1 MIIKEEVLS
10 KIDELLKD
18 LTLKYEHISESDK
31 VKSVEYKLFEVN
43 AAYFAGLAKILSELS
58 TENKDQEIL
67 SQDFSSN
74 TVKEQQTSSIEEE
87 LNTAE
92 DVDNEEVDSN
102 DAHQISNGNNQSE
115 VEEVEDSGV
124 SESEEISKDPEFKEI
139 SKVSE
144 RKEAITEV
152 GESSYNSQER
162 ESGTFESNV
171 ILKEDEIVAE
181 ENEVVAQNAEFT
193 LDIESKPLLQLSVQE
208 VIVEEKEFSFKMDVE
223 VPEPVEALNEAKSSS
238 SNLSDTYTSSKPQSI
253 NDRISALRQ
262 SSAGGSNQQSS
273 PFKRVSDIKS
283 LINLNDKLL
292 FIKDLFNGYSLAYSE
307 AIELLNR
314 YDNFNDA
321 NQFLQNNYADKNN
334 WESKKDT
341 AEKLYVI
348 LRKRFD

>member
-1 MIIKEEVLS
+1 MIIKDEVLS
-10 KIDELLKD
+10 KVRELLKE
-18 LTLKYEHISESDK
+18 LTLNYEYISGGDK
-31 VKSVEYKLFEVN
+31 VKPVEYKLFEVN

-58 TENKDQEIL
+58 LDNSDQEIL
-67 SQDFSSN
+67 SQNFSSDSA
-74 TVKEQQTSSIEEE
+74 VKEQQTTTKHEDLNISIE
-87 LNTAE
+87 NVKTAI
-92 DVDNEEVDSN
+92 DPQSSVVN
-102 DAHQISNGNNQSE
+102 DINQSE
-115 VEEVEDSGV
+115 VEDREDPVV
-124 SESEEISKDPEFKEI
+124 SELEETSKDPELKAAI
-139 SKVSE
+139 SK
-144 RKEAITEV
+144 V
-152 GESSYNSQER
+152 GESSYNSQEGDTG
-162 ESGTFESNV
+162 SLNSNI

-181 ENEVVAQNAEFT
+181 EDEVTAQNASFNSST
-193 LDIESKPLLQLSVQE
+193 ESQPLPQPSVQE

-223 VPEPVEALNEAKSSS
+223 APKPVEASNEAPSPAST
-238 SNLSDTYTSSKPQSI
+238 LSDSYTTSKPQSI

-262 SSAGGSNQQSS
+262 SSTVGSNQQSS

-314 YDNFNDA
+314 YDNFEDA

-341 AEKLYVI
+341 TEKLYVI